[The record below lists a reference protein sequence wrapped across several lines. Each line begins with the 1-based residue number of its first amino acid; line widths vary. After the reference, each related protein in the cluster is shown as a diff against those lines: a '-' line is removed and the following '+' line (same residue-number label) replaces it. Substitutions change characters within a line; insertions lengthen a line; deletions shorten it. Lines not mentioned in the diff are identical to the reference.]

1 MTQITAFLIDSDTSS
16 TAHISTSLMNLGSVR
31 VAGTANC
38 LQEAMQAIQVSAP
51 DIVILEVKEL
61 ERGLK
66 EVELLLS
73 RSPHSTAFVSSAAVS
88 PEWILKLIRAGAREY
103 LTRPIS
109 SGELADAVNTVA
121 KTRAT
126 TRDPVREGGEIISVY
141 HPMGGVGTTT
151 IAVNL
156 AAALAAGGR
165 STVLVDLNLLG
176 EASAFLDLAPRY
188 TLADVV
194 PKAGSVD
201 ASFLRSI
208 VTPHRCGVLLLDT
221 PEQPAQAARI
231 APELV
236 REVLA
241 VLRTMFDN
249 TVIDTGG
256 EPFGRNLAAF
266 QMSDC
271 VLFTT
276 VLDIPRLR
284 TAKRCLGALAGEG
297 LAPNRVRLVVNRH
310 QARDEIR
317 ISDAEKVLNEKVY
330 HTVPNSYQDL
340 SHTINKGI
348 PLTAHL
354 PRSPFSRSIEVL
366 TKTLCMDRKT
376 GAQAT
381 HKRG

>member
-1 MTQITAFLIDSDTSS
+1 MTQITAFLIDSDVSS
-16 TAHISTSLMNLGSVR
+16 ARRISTTLMGLESCVR
-31 VAGTANC
+31 VTGTARS
-38 LQEAMQAIQVSAP
+38 LQEAMQAIHVSAP

-61 ERGLK
+61 ETGLK
-66 EVELLLS
+66 DVELLIS
-73 RSPHSTAFVSSAAVS
+73 RSPHSTTFVSSSAVS

-109 SGELADAVNTVA
+109 PGELADAVNNVA
-121 KTRAT
+121 KTRAA
-126 TRDPVREGGEIISVY
+126 TRDPIRKGGEIISVY

-156 AAALAAGGR
+156 AAALAARGR
-165 STVLVDLNLLG
+165 TTAVLDLNLLG
-176 EASAFLDLAPRY
+176 DASAFLDLSPRY

-194 PKAGSVD
+194 PKTGSVD

-208 VTPHRCGVLLLDT
+208 VAPHRCGLQLLDA
-221 PEQPAQAARI
+221 PEQPAQGARI
-231 APELV
+231 TPELV

-241 VLRTMFDN
+241 VLRTMFDS

-256 EPFGRNLAAF
+256 DPVGRNLAAF
-266 QMSDC
+266 AMSDC

-297 LAPNRVRLVVNRH
+297 LGSGKIRLVVNRH

-317 ISDAEKVLNEKVY
+317 ISDAEKVLNQRVF

-340 SHTINKGI
+340 SYAINKGI
-348 PLTAHL
+348 PLTAYQ
-354 PRSPFSRSIEVL
+354 PKSPFSRSIEELVR
-366 TKTLCMDRKT
+366 TLGKDGKT
-376 GAQAT
+376 GAQVA
-381 HKRG
+381 R